1 VAGSSRLS
9 IEPTRGSTTG
19 PLTTPA
25 ADSSL
30 TKWTTGAAIA
40 ARVECRR
47 GLAWLPWAHRGIGSV
62 ESCFVLDVRPM
73 RLRRAPGTR
82 ERRRVAQPVVH
93 PQPSSIR
100 RCGVV
105 AEAVFEADIPLP
117 NVANL

>member
-1 VAGSSRLS
+1 MDHWSGDRRQGRVSAGARVAALGSSRH
-9 IEPTRGSTTG
+9 RF
-19 PLTTPA
+19 
-25 ADSSL
+25 
-30 TKWTTGAAIA
+30 
-40 ARVECRR
+40 RR
-47 GLAWLPWAHRGIGSV
+47 
-62 ESCFVLDVRPM
+62 EDCFVLGVRPM